1 MKRIL
6 HGLLAVWPPLALASI
21 SFGLAASTSPSLIDM
36 GIWDNIA
43 AYGAGLVFM
52 TDVGARYA
60 EFRKARA
67 KIAEF
72 EGSPALGTVFYQL
85 GTYHKRSWC
94 QRTAL
99 RWAATDVLGPRGGM
113 IVTLW
118 YKALGY
124 RWWHVLPDGTFS
136 RQSPFLK
143 AGFWSSVVGVKA

>member
-6 HGLLAVWPPLALASI
+6 HSLLAVWPPLALAGI
-21 SFGLAASTSPSLIDM
+21 SFGLAASTSPGLIDM
-36 GIWDNIA
+36 GIYDNIA
-43 AYGAGLVFM
+43 AGLAGAVFM
-52 TDVGARYA
+52 SDVGARYA

-85 GTYHKRSWC
+85 GTFHKRSWC

-99 RWAATDVLGPRGGM
+99 YWAATDVLGPNGGM
-113 IVTLW
+113 IVKLW

-124 RWWHVLPDGTFS
+124 KWWHLTPDGTFS

-143 AGFWSSVVGVKA
+143 LGFWSSLVGVKA